1 MKVSVPLA
9 SVLLALSCSSICATR
24 IRTKKSN
31 KSQIDNPEVSYK
43 IVFINKWSAKA
54 HSSLYPSSAHWSPPV
69 VASHNKN
76 FHMWE
81 KGKNASEGVEI
92 VAETG
97 STAKLKQELNAEEY
111 VHDHVQG
118 PSFFNSD
125 TQKVNLPNLDATTMA
140 AHASSITM
148 VAPSPDW
155 FTGFDTVSLVD
166 KETGKWF
173 RQVIVTVF
181 PFDAGT
187 DSGTKF
193 SAGNVATVP
202 KEKIQRMNPKFCKEN
217 TDGVFLNNKSKV
229 KPVGVFMLKLI
240 M

>member
-9 SVLLALSCSSICATR
+9 SVLLALSCISIGATKV
-24 IRTKKSN
+24 RTKPSN
-31 KSQIDNPEVSYK
+31 KSQTDNPEVSYK

-97 STAKLKQELNAEEY
+97 STSKLKQELNAEEY
-111 VHDHVQG
+111 VYDHVQG
-118 PSFFNSD
+118 PSFFNSAK
-125 TQKVNLPNLDATTMA
+125 QKVNLPDLDVTFMA

-166 KETGKWF
+166 KETGNWF
-173 RQVIVTVF
+173 RKVTVLVF

-187 DSGTKF
+187 DSGTTF

-202 KEKIQRMNPKFCKEN
+202 KEKIRRMSPKFCTEN
-217 TDGVFLNNKSKV
+217 TDGVFLNNQGKV
-229 KPVGVFMLKLI
+229 KLVGVFTLKLI